1 MTKPKKITK
10 EIVKPLTLEDAKE
23 VVKRTALSNLS
34 AVDSLIELAGKQL
47 PEMYTSGNLMPSA
60 ETNENI
66 NKVSLAFS
74 LETGHMLSE
83 SIPERYR
90 GFAIEF
96 KNDLQKEYSCKTASE
111 KALVDQAVN
120 AHIRSLAYSRLMEGH
135 NEPEWLSTEK
145 VAFLN
150 FYSREVDRAHRHY
163 ISIIETLRFMKQ
175 PAMKVNIKTNNAF
188 ISEKQQFNTKVES
201 NEAK

>member
-1 MTKPKKITK
+1 MTKAKKESKQIM
-10 EIVKPLTLEDAKE
+10 EPLTLDHTKDI
-23 VVKRTALSNLS
+23 VKRTALSNLS
-34 AVDSLIELAGKQL
+34 VVDSLVELAAKQL

-66 NKVSLAFS
+66 NKVSLALS

-96 KNDLQKEYSCKTASE
+96 KNDLQKEYDCKTASE

-120 AHIRSLAYSRLMEGH
+120 AHIRKLAYSRLMEGH
-135 NEPEWLSTEK
+135 NEPEWLSSEK

-150 FYSREVDRAHRHY
+150 FYSREVDRAHRHF
-163 ISIIETLRFMKQ
+163 ISTIETLRFMKQ
-175 PAMKVNIKTNNAF
+175 PAMKVSIKTNNAF
-188 ISEKQQFNTKVES
+188 ISEKQQFNTKIES